1 MGKNR
6 GLALIIIIVG
16 VLANN
21 FVYLQDLWF
30 GQTVI
35 SLDSWRAYVAIIIS
49 VAIIAVGLVL
59 IARADGAK
67 PGD

>member
-6 GLALIIIIVG
+6 GLALIIIVVG

-30 GQTVI
+30 GQTVM
-35 SLDSWRAYVAIIIS
+35 SLDSWKAYVAIIIS
-49 VAIIAVGLVL
+49 LAIIAVGLVL
-59 IARADGAK
+59 VARADGAK

>member
-6 GLALIIIIVG
+6 GIALIIIIVG

-30 GQTVI
+30 GQAVI
-35 SLDSWRAYVAIIIS
+35 SLDSWKAYLAIIIS
-49 VAIIAVGLVL
+49 LAIIAVGLVL
-59 IARADGAK
+59 VARADGAK

>member
-6 GLALIIIIVG
+6 GLALIIIILG

-21 FVYLQDLWF
+21 FIYLQDLWF

-35 SLDSWRAYVAIIIS
+35 SLDSWKAYLGIIVS
-49 VAIIAVGLVL
+49 LAIIAVGMVLV
-59 IARADGAK
+59 IRSDGAK

>member
-6 GLALIIIIVG
+6 GLALIIIVVG

-21 FVYLQDLWF
+21 FVYVQDLWF
-30 GQTVI
+30 GQAVI
-35 SLDSWRAYVAIIIS
+35 SLDSWKAYVAIIIS
-49 VAIIAVGLVL
+49 LAIIAVGLYMV
-59 IARADGAK
+59 IRTDGAK

>member
-6 GLALIIIIVG
+6 GIALIIIIVG

-21 FVYLQDLWF
+21 VIYLQDLWF
-30 GQTVI
+30 GQSVI
-35 SLDSWRAYVAIIIS
+35 SLDSWRAYLGIIGSLAIIT
-49 VAIIAVGLVL
+49 VGLYMV
-59 IARADGAK
+59 IRGDGAK

>member
-6 GLALIIIIVG
+6 GLALIIIVVG

-30 GQTVI
+30 GQDVM
-35 SLDSWRAYVAIIIS
+35 SLDSWKAYVAIIIS
-49 VAIIAVGLVL
+49 LAIIAVGLVL
-59 IARADGAK
+59 VARADGAK

>member
-6 GLALIIIIVG
+6 GLALIIIMVG

-30 GQTVI
+30 GQAVI
-35 SLDSWRAYVAIIIS
+35 SLDSWKAYVAIIIS
-49 VAIIAVGLVL
+49 LAIIAVGLYMV
-59 IARADGAK
+59 IRADGAK

>member
-1 MGKNR
+1 MGRNR
-6 GLALIIIIVG
+6 GIALIIIIVG

-30 GQTVI
+30 GQAVI
-35 SLDSWRAYVAIIIS
+35 SLDSWKAYLAIIIS
-49 VAIIAVGLVL
+49 LAIIAVGLVL
-59 IARADGAK
+59 VARADGAK

>member
-6 GLALIIIIVG
+6 GLALIIIVVG

-30 GQTVI
+30 GQAVI
-35 SLDSWRAYVAIIIS
+35 SLDSWKAHVAIIIS
-49 VAIIAVGLVL
+49 LAIIAVGLYMV
-59 IARADGAK
+59 IRGDGAK
-67 PGD
+67 PAD

>member
-30 GQTVI
+30 GQDVI
-35 SLDSWRAYVAIIIS
+35 TLESWKAYVAIIGS
-49 VAIIAVGLVL
+49 LGIIAVGLVL
-59 IARADGAK
+59 VARADGAK
-67 PGD
+67 PGY

>member
-6 GLALIIIIVG
+6 GLALIIIIFG

-21 FVYLQDLWF
+21 IIYLQDLWF
-30 GQTVI
+30 GQAVI
-35 SLDSWRAYVAIIIS
+35 SLDSWKAYLGIIVS
-49 VAIIAVGLVL
+49 LAIIAVGLFLVF
-59 IARADGAK
+59 RDDGAK

>member
-6 GLALIIIIVG
+6 GLALIIIVVG

-30 GQTVI
+30 GQAVM
-35 SLDSWRAYVAIIIS
+35 SLDSWKAYVAIIIS
-49 VAIIAVGLVL
+49 LAIIAVGLAL
-59 IARADGAK
+59 ATRADGTK

>member
-6 GLALIIIIVG
+6 GLALIVIIVG

-30 GQTVI
+30 GQAAIT
-35 SLDSWRAYVAIIIS
+35 LDSWRAYVAIIIS
-49 VAIIAVGLVL
+49 LGIIAAGLVL
-59 IARADGAK
+59 VARADGAK

>member
-21 FVYLQDLWF
+21 FVSLQDLWF
-30 GQTVI
+30 GQSVI
-35 SLDSWRAYVAIIIS
+35 SLDSWKAYVAIIIS
-49 VAIIAVGLVL
+49 LAIIAVGLYMV
-59 IARADGAK
+59 IRGDGSE

>member
-6 GLALIIIIVG
+6 GLALIIIVVG

-21 FVYLQDLWF
+21 FVYVQDLWF
-30 GQTVI
+30 GQAVI
-35 SLDSWRAYVAIIIS
+35 SLDSWKAYVAIIIS
-49 VAIIAVGLVL
+49 LAIIAVGLYMV
-59 IARADGAK
+59 IRSDGAK

>member
-35 SLDSWRAYVAIIIS
+35 SLDSWKAYVAIIIS

>member
-6 GLALIIIIVG
+6 GLALIIIVVG

-21 FVYLQDLWF
+21 FVYVQDLWF
-30 GQTVI
+30 GQAVI
-35 SLDSWRAYVAIIIS
+35 SLDSWKAYAAIIIS
-49 VAIIAVGLVL
+49 LAIIAVGLYMV
-59 IARADGAK
+59 IRADGAK

>member
-35 SLDSWRAYVAIIIS
+35 SLDSWKAYVAIIIS
-49 VAIIAVGLVL
+49 LAIIAVGLVL
-59 IARADGAK
+59 VARADGAK

>member
-6 GLALIIIIVG
+6 GLALIIIVVG

-21 FVYLQDLWF
+21 FVYVQDLWF
-30 GQTVI
+30 GQAVI
-35 SLDSWRAYVAIIIS
+35 SLDSWKAYVAIIIS
-49 VAIIAVGLVL
+49 VAIIAVGLFL

>member
-1 MGKNR
+1 MVKNR
-6 GLALIIIIVG
+6 GLALIIIVVG

-30 GQTVI
+30 GQAVM
-35 SLDSWRAYVAIIIS
+35 SLDSWKAYVAIIIS
-49 VAIIAVGLVL
+49 LAIIAVGLVL
-59 IARADGAK
+59 VARADGAK

>member
-6 GLALIIIIVG
+6 GLALVIIIFG

-21 FVYLQDLWF
+21 IIYLQDLWF
-30 GQTVI
+30 GQVVI
-35 SLDSWRAYVAIIIS
+35 SLDSWKAYLGIIVS
-49 VAIIAVGLVL
+49 LAIIAVGLLMVF
-59 IARADGAK
+59 RADGAK

>member
-6 GLALIIIIVG
+6 GIALIVIILG

-35 SLDSWRAYVAIIIS
+35 SLDSWKAYFAIIGS
-49 VAIIAVGLVL
+49 LAIIAVGLVL
-59 IARADGAK
+59 IVRADGAK
-67 PGD
+67 PED

>member
-30 GQTVI
+30 GQAVI
-35 SLDSWRAYVAIIIS
+35 SLDSWKAYVAIIIS
-49 VAIIAVGLVL
+49 LAIIAVGLYMV
-59 IARADGAK
+59 IRTDGAK

>member
-6 GLALIIIIVG
+6 GVALIIIIVG

-21 FVYLQDLWF
+21 AVYLQDLWF
-30 GQTVI
+30 GQPVI
-35 SLDSWRAYVAIIIS
+35 SLDSWRAYLGIIGS
-49 VAIIAVGLVL
+49 LAIIAVGLYMV
-59 IARADGAK
+59 IRGDGAK

>member
-6 GLALIIIIVG
+6 GLALIIIVVG

-21 FVYLQDLWF
+21 FVYVQDLWF
-30 GQTVI
+30 GQSVI
-35 SLDSWRAYVAIIIS
+35 SLDSWKAYVAIIIS
-49 VAIIAVGLVL
+49 LAIIAVGLVL
-59 IARADGAK
+59 VARADGAK

>member
-6 GLALIIIIVG
+6 GLALIIIVVG

-21 FVYLQDLWF
+21 FVYVQDLWF
-30 GQTVI
+30 GQSVI
-35 SLDSWRAYVAIIIS
+35 SLDSWKAYVAIIIS
-49 VAIIAVGLVL
+49 LAIIAVGLYMV
-59 IARADGAK
+59 IRSDGAK

>member
-30 GQTVI
+30 GQAVI
-35 SLDSWRAYVAIIIS
+35 SLDSWKAYVAIIIS
-49 VAIIAVGLVL
+49 LAIIAVGLYMV
-59 IARADGAK
+59 IRGDGAK

>member
-6 GLALIIIIVG
+6 GIALIVIILG

-35 SLDSWRAYVAIIIS
+35 SLDSWKAYFGIIGS
-49 VAIIAVGLVL
+49 LAIIAVGLVL
-59 IARADGAK
+59 IVRADGAK
-67 PGD
+67 PED